1 MKEMRKQKLKRTP
14 KIKPNSDQGHGG
26 RVGWLGTQQ
35 SAHRNLTPVHSGQS
49 CEQCAGVKV
58 CNIIFSIGLLFEN
71 FVFVEL
77 RNFLACI
84 ALY

>member
-26 RVGWLGTQQ
+26 WVGWLGTQQ

-49 CEQCAGVKV
+49 CEQFGGVKV
-58 CNIIFSIGLLFEN
+58 CNIIF
-71 FVFVEL
+71 
-77 RNFLACI
+77 
-84 ALY
+84 